1 MLRPCTAVQSCTRV
15 QHTVTS
21 FSVHCHLHSRRAA
34 IPSARVFV
42 GTPTDR
48 QAVVHADGP
57 YVLGH
62 SLLGLQ
68 VIEGVTHTLD
78 GTGQRSTRRPLSRT
92 PLKIR
97 SDTTVPYR
105 KGREFARMP
114 FLHGRPADFGS
125 HAFSCICACAPA
137 YFNGAIGFMHRCG
150 ACQLALMMR
159 PSAFTRAGLGHGAP
173 GTTLSPAW
181 LQCAHAVTVLPL
193 TFEGLPIQCKG
204 GQYEHSQTLPAV
216 PCVSRSKVMEMEEH
230 PPSWG
235 KPAKLPIIR
244 CERPLSHLGA
254 RSAYGTVRWE
264 WSSHS
269 GGLV

>member
-1 MLRPCTAVQSCTRV
+1 MSTRPARSCGGLEDLSRSYAWLRQFCPVWC
-15 QHTVTS
+15 
-21 FSVHCHLHSRRAA
+21 
-34 IPSARVFV
+34 V

-48 QAVVHADGP
+48 QAVVHADDP

-92 PLKIR
+92 PLKTR
-97 SDTTVPYR
+97 NDTTVPYR

-137 YFNGAIGFMHRCG
+137 HFSGAIGLMHRCG

-159 PSAFTRAGLGHGAP
+159 PSAFTDHTHRHRPRARCTGHD
-173 GTTLSPAW
+173 SPSQRSWPSSCTRWYAARW
-181 LQCAHAVTVLPL
+181 HA
-193 TFEGLPIQCKG
+193 G
-204 GQYEHSQTLPAV
+204 SQ
-216 PCVSRSKVMEMEEH
+216 
-230 PPSWG
+230 
-235 KPAKLPIIR
+235 
-244 CERPLSHLGA
+244 
-254 RSAYGTVRWE
+254 
-264 WSSHS
+264 
-269 GGLV
+269 

>member
-1 MLRPCTAVQSCTRV
+1 MSTRPARNCGGLEGLSPSCAWLRQFCPVWC
-15 QHTVTS
+15 
-21 FSVHCHLHSRRAA
+21 
-34 IPSARVFV
+34 V

-57 YVLGH
+57 CVLGY

-92 PLKIR
+92 PLKTR
-97 SDTTVPYR
+97 NDTTVPYR

-150 ACQLALMMR
+150 ACQLALVMR

-173 GTTLSPAW
+173 GTTP
-181 LQCAHAVTVLPL
+181 P
-193 TFEGLPIQCKG
+193 
-204 GQYEHSQTLPAV
+204 
-216 PCVSRSKVMEMEEH
+216 H
-230 PPSWG
+230 P
-235 KPAKLPIIR
+235 R
-244 CERPLSHLGA
+244 R
-254 RSAYGTVRWE
+254 
-264 WSSHS
+264 
-269 GGLV
+269 